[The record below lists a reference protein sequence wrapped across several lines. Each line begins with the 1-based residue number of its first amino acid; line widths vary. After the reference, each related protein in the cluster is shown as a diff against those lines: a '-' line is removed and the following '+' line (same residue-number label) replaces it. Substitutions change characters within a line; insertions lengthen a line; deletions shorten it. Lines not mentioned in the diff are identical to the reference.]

1 MILMPRPRPSSERV
15 APLVGVTTLTFL
27 VGCLTK
33 LPCHLAGWP
42 FRPDLIFG
50 RACYSDVPVLFRGR
64 GLAQGVFPYAPNA
77 GEHPL
82 EYPPLTGLVMDVTA
96 RLARALTP
104 GAPPA
109 GPLRAQVFVLLTA
122 VLLWACAVVTVVA
135 TARVGGRRAGLLV
148 ATAPTLALAG
158 LINWDLLAV
167 ALTAL
172 AVWAFGRE
180 RYVLTGALLG
190 LGTAAKLY
198 PVLLLGPVLVLC
210 WRARRWRPA
219 VAVPVAAA
227 ACWAAVN
234 LPVALAYPS
243 GWAEFWRFNAIRGAE
258 FGSPWYALDLLGAPV
273 PHLDLVA
280 VGLFGLC
287 CLGVAAYGLLARPAP
302 SLAVLGF
309 LVVAAFAVTNK
320 VYSPQY
326 VLWLVPLAALA
337 APRLADWVAWQ
348 AVEVL
353 YWLAVWR
360 YLAGDLGGLR
370 YAYPAAIGLR
380 VLATG
385 YLAARVV
392 AGGRP
397 APGQPPMTRYGTVGQ
412 DQVRAS
418 RESPSR
424 SPSAT

>member
-1 MILMPRPRPSSERV
+1 MIPMPRPRPSTERV

-27 VGCLTK
+27 LGCLTK

-50 RACYSDVPVLFRGR
+50 RACYSDLPVLFRGR
-64 GLAQGVFPYAPNA
+64 GLADGVFPYAPGA

-96 RLARALTP
+96 RATRALTP
-104 GAPPA
+104 GAVPDGA
-109 GPLRAQVFVLLTA
+109 LRAQLFVVLTA

-172 AVWAFGRE
+172 AVWAYARD
-180 RYVLTGALLG
+180 RYPLAGALLG

-210 WRARRWRPA
+210 WRHRRWRPA
-219 VAVPVAAA
+219 LAVPAAA
-227 ACWAAVN
+227 AGWAVVN
-234 LPVALAYPS
+234 LPVALAYPA
-243 GWAEFWRFNAIRGAE
+243 GWAEFWRFNAVRGAE
-258 FGSPWYALDLLGAPV
+258 FGSPWYALSLLGHPV
-273 PHLDLVA
+273 VHLDRVA
-280 VGLFGLC
+280 VGLFALC
-287 CLGVAAYGLLARPAP
+287 CLAVAAYGLLARTPP
-302 SLAVLGF
+302 SLALLAF
-309 LVVAAFAVTNK
+309 LVVAAFVVTNK

-326 VLWLVPLAALA
+326 VLWLVPLSALA

-348 AVEVL
+348 AAEVL

-360 YLAGDLGGLR
+360 YLAGELAGLP

-385 YLAARVV
+385 YLAVRVAAARSD
-392 AGGRP
+392 
-397 APGQPPMTRYGTVGQ
+397 QPPMTRYDTAGQ
-412 DQVRAS
+412 AQLRAS